1 MANLNL
7 HSDSE
12 WIEKVRTNSQLYLK
26 EIYMEYR
33 SELKSWLISKY
44 GISEEEAKDIY
55 QETMYVFFRNISEG
69 KLTKLTASL
78 KTYLFAIA
86 KNLTLSELS
95 KKQKV
100 IAKDEKDITVNID
113 QLSIDAYREVEEESL
128 NERAKAILFLL
139 KKMNEPCKSII
150 NGYYL
155 EQLSHRE
162 LAMKLNYASSNV
174 VKVQKHRCM
183 KQLLKAY

>member
-1 MANLNL
+1 MNL
-7 HSDSE
+7 HNDSE
-12 WIEKVRTNSQLYLK
+12 WIEKVRTNSQVYLK

-33 SELKSWLISKY
+33 SELIDWLISRY
-44 GISEEEAKDIY
+44 GISDDEAKDVY
-55 QETMYVFFRNISEG
+55 QETIYVFFRNISEG
-69 KLTKLTASL
+69 KLTMLTASL

-100 IAKDEKDITVNID
+100 IAKEEKDMVINID
-113 QLSIDAYREVEEESL
+113 KISIEEYQNIEEESL
-128 NERAKAILFLL
+128 NERAKTILNLL
-139 KKMNEPCKSII
+139 RQMKEPCRSII
-150 NGYYL
+150 NGYYF
-155 EQLSHRE
+155 ERLSHQE

-183 KQLLKAY
+183 SQLFKQINP